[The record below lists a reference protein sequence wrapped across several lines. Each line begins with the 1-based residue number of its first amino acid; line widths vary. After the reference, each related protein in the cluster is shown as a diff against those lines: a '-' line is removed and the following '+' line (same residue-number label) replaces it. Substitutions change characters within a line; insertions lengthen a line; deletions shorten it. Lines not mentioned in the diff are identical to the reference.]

1 MKSLSE
7 QWQTWMDTQEDC
19 GIAARIKASWERC
32 AAWGLGKDF
41 PSLQISDPE
50 RLERDRQ
57 RRAKLLPMA
66 EPHLCYMAQ
75 LLGSKRHAVALTDEQ
90 GVLLRLYCDGKTAQ
104 HPLFF
109 EGAIWHERAIGT
121 NGAGTALHDKKPVV
135 IFGPQH
141 YYKSFHSWTCTA
153 APIITNQD
161 CLLGAITVWLPDAE
175 ATPDILNLVTIAAQA
190 IAVAY
195 NDHNLAGVMA
205 ASLIHEA
212 NNPLTI
218 ARGFVQLM
226 AQADLPD
233 QYINYARIAIDAID
247 QAKDILLNFTAM
259 LKTRET
265 HQHELIYLAYSLE
278 EARQS
283 ILPLA
288 EKRQVH
294 LISSSKAADIQVRAT
309 PRLLQR
315 VWVNIYKN
323 ALEAMDMGGTIKT
336 MASACNGFAQIIIS
350 DSGPGID
357 PELRTRLFEPFTS
370 TKATGT
376 GLGLVVS
383 REIIQSLGGS
393 ISITCPP
400 RGGTVV
406 TILLPL
412 AD

>member
-1 MKSLSE
+1 MKSLLE
-7 QWQTWMDTQEDC
+7 QWQTWMETQEDC
-19 GIAARIKASWERC
+19 GVAARIKASWERC
-32 AAWGLGKDF
+32 AVWGLGTDF
-41 PSLQISDPE
+41 PPLQTPNPE
-50 RLERDRQ
+50 LLEKRRLGRS
-57 RRAKLLPMA
+57 KLLPIA
-66 EPHLCYMAQ
+66 EPHLCYLAQ

-90 GVLLRLYCDGKTAQ
+90 GILLRLHCDVKTAQ

-109 EGAIWHERAIGT
+109 EGADWSERAIGT
-121 NGAGTALHDKKPVV
+121 CGAGTAIHDKKPVV

-141 YYKSFHSWTCTA
+141 YYKSFHGWTCTA
-153 APIITNQD
+153 APIITGQD
-161 CLLGAITVWLPDAE
+161 CLLGAISVSLPETE

-195 NDHNLAGVMA
+195 NDHSLAGVMA
-205 ASLIHEA
+205 ASLVHEA

-226 AQADLPD
+226 AQADLPE
-233 QYINYARIAIDAID
+233 QYTNYARISIDAID
-247 QAKDILLNFTAM
+247 QAKDILLNFSAM
-259 LKTRET
+259 LKSRDT
-265 HQHELIYLAYSLE
+265 HQQELLNLAYSLE

-288 EKRQVH
+288 EKRQVR
-294 LISSSKAADIQVRAT
+294 LVLSSRSADIQLMAS

-315 VWVNIYKN
+315 VWVNLYKN
-323 ALEAMDMGGTIKT
+323 AIEAMVTGGTIKT
-336 MASACNGFAQIIIS
+336 MTSARNGFAQIIFS

-357 PELRTRLFEPFTS
+357 PELRSRLFEPFTS
-370 TKATGT
+370 TKATGS

-406 TILLPL
+406 TILLPR